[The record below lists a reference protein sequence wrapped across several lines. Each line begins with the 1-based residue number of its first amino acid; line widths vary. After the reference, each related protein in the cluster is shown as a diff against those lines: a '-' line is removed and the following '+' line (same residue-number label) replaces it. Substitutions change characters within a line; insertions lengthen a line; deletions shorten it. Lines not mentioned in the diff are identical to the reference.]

1 MYCFAKKVLTLS
13 KGFFMINETILEKV
27 KKFPPQYQK
36 EVEDFIEFIE
46 EKKIAPVVK
55 KPREFGSLKGFLIYM
70 ADDFDAPLEDFKDYM

>member
-1 MYCFAKKVLTLS
+1 
-13 KGFFMINETILEKV
+13 MINETILEKV

-46 EKKIAPVVK
+46 EKKIAPKEK
-55 KPREFGSLKGFLIYM
+55 KIPQFGALKGFLIYM